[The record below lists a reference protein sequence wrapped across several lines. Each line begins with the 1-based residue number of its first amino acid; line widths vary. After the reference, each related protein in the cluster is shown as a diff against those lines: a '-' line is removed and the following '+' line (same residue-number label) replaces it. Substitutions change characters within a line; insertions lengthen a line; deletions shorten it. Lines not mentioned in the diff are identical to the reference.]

1 MTEEA
6 QVIEIL
12 MEASALG
19 MREETIQYA
28 RHLRELNPKLNRV
41 DAYEMAMKYILEAT
55 EDIDE

>member
-1 MTEEA
+1 MTEES
-6 QVIEIL
+6 QVVEIL
-12 MEASALG
+12 HKASELG

-41 DAYEMAMKYILEAT
+41 DAYEIAMKYILEAT

>member
-12 MEASALG
+12 MEAAALG

-41 DAYEMAMKYILEAT
+41 DAYEMAIKYILEAT
-55 EDIDE
+55 EDI